1 MLIKKQHAQALLNLL
16 KHGAQGDAVENYPS
30 HILGD
35 LEIAGLVSF
44 PVPANAA
51 LTYNG
56 QLLANL
62 LEESLDSG
70 LVAPVD
76 EWKEGHRWIAS
87 EIISMLDSAHRAQN
101 VPESTWAA
109 LKERGFAHEVKDKER
124 KITRRELNE
133 AGEAVLE
140 LYFVLEPNLHVDG
153 ELAEAIKRSPMGP
166 TRAVNLTA
174 SGDIKDRLENMRLIA
189 YSVPDG
195 DVVTFTGLGQA
206 VKNTLQAGV
215 TPIEGEMISPSILK
229 MVAAVADGDEVTA
242 EGLVTLEELGYLLD
256 EETLS
261 PAGEQALEVYRL
273 FHDKPEQPLYSFAIS
288 EDEVDVLA
296 TIDALW
302 KKNQENPKIEAS
314 FDEIKRELVDRKIRE
329 YKKLLEEYGRE
340 LKEMPKK
347 KQEIARKFADAK
359 DKAQWFE
366 DNFSLRE
373 LLYALEAFSL
383 IHTTEGKENPEVFT
397 ITDYGHG
404 VLADQKNDRREISSV
419 ALKSLMHAN
428 ELFLSPNRE
437 WVEKARAER
446 LLGEFEAS
454 KSGRFYEDLA
464 QHPIRQPLMTKY
476 GMEIFKKIPSQGMT
490 VDELLSQARDEDEK
504 HAMEMALNLLE
515 ARGFIEV
522 LPDGNIVETEA
533 GELMDKAMSGVP
545 AGFGAPINPVM
556 YRVIKAIAQAGS
568 LYDKERKIRILP
580 KHLKQAIK
588 ASGLPPAVFEKAYT
602 AARNARYLGKNSVNE
617 AGINVLQA
625 VAAMNP

>member
-16 KHGAQGDAVENYPS
+16 KHGADGDAVENYPAAV
-30 HILGD
+30 LGD
-35 LEIAGLVSF
+35 LEMAGVVAF
-44 PVPANAA
+44 PVPAKAA

-62 LEESLDSG
+62 LEESVDTG

-76 EWKEGHRWIAS
+76 QWKDGHRWIAS

-101 VPESTWAA
+101 VPDSTWDA
-109 LKERGFAHEVKDKER
+109 LNERGFVEEVKDKER
-124 KITRRELNE
+124 KITRRVLND

-140 LYFVLEPNLHVDG
+140 LYFVLEPHLHING
-153 ELAEAIKRSPMGP
+153 ELAEAIKKSPMGP

-174 SGDIKDRLENMRLIA
+174 DGETKDRLENMRLIA
-189 YSVPDG
+189 YSVPNG

-206 VKNTLQAGV
+206 VKNTLQSGV
-215 TPIEGEMISPSILK
+215 TQIDGEMISPSILK
-229 MVAAVADGDEVTA
+229 MIAAVADGDEVTA

-261 PAGEQALEVYRL
+261 PAGEAALEVFRL
-273 FHDKPEQPLYSFAIS
+273 FHDKPEQPLYSFAIT
-288 EDEVDVLA
+288 EDEADMLA

-302 KKNQENPKIEAS
+302 QKNSENPKIEPS
-314 FDEIKRELVDRKIRE
+314 FDEIKRELVDRKVRE

-359 DKAQWFE
+359 DKAKWFD

-383 IHTTEGKENPEVFT
+383 IHTTEGQENPEVFT
-397 ITDYGHG
+397 ITEHGQG

-446 LLGEFEAS
+446 LLGEFEAT

-464 QHPIRQPLMTKY
+464 QHPIRQPLMTQY

-490 VDELLSQARDEDEK
+490 VDQLLSEARDDNEK
-504 HAMEMALNLLE
+504 HDMEMALNLLE
-515 ARGFIEV
+515 ARGFIEI

-545 AGFGAPINPVM
+545 AGFGAPINPIM

-588 ASGLPPAVFEKAYT
+588 QSGLPPEVFEKAYI
-602 AARNARYLGKNSVNE
+602 AARNAKYLGKNSVNE

>member
-261 PAGEQALEVYRL
+261 PAGEQALEVYHL

>member
-101 VPESTWAA
+101 VPESTWKA

-124 KITRRELNE
+124 KLTRRELNE

-153 ELAEAIKRSPMGP
+153 ELAEVIKRSPMGP

-174 SGDIKDRLENMRLIA
+174 SGDSKDRLENMRLIA

-229 MVAAVADGDEVTA
+229 MIAAVADGDEVTA

-288 EDEVDVLA
+288 EDEADVLA

-515 ARGFIEV
+515 ARGFIEI

-545 AGFGAPINPVM
+545 AGFGAPINPIM